1 MSIPVEAQPAPAA
14 GSRVLLTDGST
25 ALIRRLDRG
34 DRAAVDALH
43 QSLPVDDR
51 YLRFFSVSTVGPR
64 MIADVIVADDETAVG
79 AFRGD
84 RLLGVAHFRH
94 EPPGTDP
101 EFAIAVAHADQHTGV
116 GSLLLEHLAAAAVE
130 EGVARLTAEVL
141 AANHG
146 MLHVL
151 RDSGI
156 PMSSIP
162 QGDDISIVL
171 HLDHLRIEPADT
183 DGFTDAV
190 LHRQALAGAAS
201 LRPVFQPCSL
211 AVVGVGR
218 RPDSVGG

>member
-101 EFAIAVAHADQHTGV
+101 EFAIAVAHADHTPGW
-116 GSLLLEHLAAAAVE
+116 
-130 EGVARLTAEVL
+130 ARCCS
-141 AANHG
+141 N
-146 MLHVL
+146 
-151 RDSGI
+151 I
-156 PMSSIP
+156 W
-162 QGDDISIVL
+162 
-171 HLDHLRIEPADT
+171 
-183 DGFTDAV
+183 
-190 LHRQALAGAAS
+190 
-201 LRPVFQPCSL
+201 LRPRSKK
-211 AVVGVGR
+211 A
-218 RPDSVGG
+218 